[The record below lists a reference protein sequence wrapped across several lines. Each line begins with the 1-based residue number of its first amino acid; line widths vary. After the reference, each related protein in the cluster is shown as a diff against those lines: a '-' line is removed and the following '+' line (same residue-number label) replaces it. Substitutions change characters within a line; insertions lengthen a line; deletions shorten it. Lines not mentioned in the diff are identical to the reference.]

1 MVKGIAKVAKKR
13 PPEDGIVSVSDVGV
27 AFEKIQP
34 IVATMLDESG
44 MGFLRQVYAD
54 TCMLFRGDFPGY
66 RASNTKY
73 HDLAHTVSVVLAT
86 ARLMHGCFSD
96 GVSFSPRNGLLA
108 LIAAF
113 FHDVGLIQTEG
124 DLKGSGAKYTVG
136 HEERSIR
143 FLQHYLSDKQF
154 SDTEIENAAD
164 FIRCTIL
171 NVTPSQIPFP
181 SPETRACGYIVGSS
195 DLLAQMADRLYLE
208 KLLFLFREFQEARL
222 PGFDTELELL
232 RKTKD
237 FYEVVAK
244 KRLNEEF
251 GGLCDHMRSHFD
263 QWLNI
268 DADLYSAAI
277 GKNIEY
283 LEVIIAHCRDS
294 FDCYLEYLRRG
305 GIAAQIK
312 EEMAAGRKDTP

>member
-1 MVKGIAKVAKKR
+1 MAKKR
-13 PPEDGIVSVSDVGV
+13 PPEDGIVSVSDVNV

-34 IVATMLDESG
+34 IIATMLDESG
-44 MGFLRQVYAD
+44 MAIFRRVYTD
-54 TCMLFRGDFPGY
+54 TCRLFEGNYPGY
-66 RASNTKY
+66 RASNTQY

-86 ARLMHGCFSD
+86 VRLMHGCFSD
-96 GVSFSPRNGLLA
+96 GISFSPRSGLLA
-108 LIAAF
+108 LISAF

-124 DLKGSGAKYTVG
+124 DLEGSGAKYTVG

-143 FLQHYLSDKQF
+143 FLRHYLSDEAF
-154 SDTEIENAAD
+154 SETEIENAAS

-171 NVTPSQIPFP
+171 NVPPSQIPFA
-181 SPETRACGYIVGSS
+181 SPETRTCGFIVGSS

-222 PGFDTELELL
+222 PGFETELELL
-232 RKTKD
+232 QKTKA

-263 QWLNI
+263 KWLDI
-268 DADLYSAAI
+268 DVDLYSEAI
-277 GKNIEY
+277 SNNIAY
-283 LEVIIAHCRDS
+283 LEIIITHCRES

-312 EEMAAGRKDTP
+312 YEMAAGRKDRA